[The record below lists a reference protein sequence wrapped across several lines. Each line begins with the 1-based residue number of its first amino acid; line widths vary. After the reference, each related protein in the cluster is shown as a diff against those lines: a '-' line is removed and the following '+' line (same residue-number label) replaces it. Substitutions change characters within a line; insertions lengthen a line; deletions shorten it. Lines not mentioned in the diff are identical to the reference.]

1 MLGGEGK
8 PGKDADPPADP
19 IRDGQKLDEEV
30 VDDDVLEG
38 DEDAEGDDEGAAEGD
53 DEFPEVDDDL
63 IDLDDEWDEKDLDE
77 DEPHDKPKK
86 FYE

>member
-19 IRDGQKLDEEV
+19 KRDDQELGEEAA
-30 VDDDVLEG
+30 DDDVLEG
-38 DEDAEGDDEGAAEGD
+38 DEDAEGAAEGD